1 MFSKKMAAQEDLV
14 RKAAYTNVSYGKRL
28 EDLTMG
34 LKQKH
39 NDVTAAKRQQLAAED
54 MADELRIQLGK
65 VEKEFEMHREDSVD
79 AQVHKVVVREK
90 EQAEKRMGL
99 LRDEIR
105 TLRREMSFNSG
116 QYEGV
121 IEKLDAEFA
130 ATKEKLD
137 TKIAEEAEALKH
149 GGTAMQKLKMQVEA
163 LELKKRELHA
173 IARSAEKKCKA
184 AETKAE
190 EMEMNQTALQT
201 EAKRAK
207 HAKAFAEEEKAKAV
221 IEATEAKEAL
231 YTAVREA
238 DVRGAQTRA
247 ELEFVKEELQKV
259 EQQRTMVVQLL
270 GLLRRL
276 QNRTKEQ
283 PLAEELQDCKG
294 THAISLLHV
303 SPGTHL
309 TGRFALLFY
318 RCGVSRCQ
326 PGCGPGPAVDRRGG
340 VFCTAAGTLRHAPR
354 RSRRPLL
361 LQHCDERIQL
371 LPPGGQLVP
380 EDRAA
385 VREPNAGGRGAT
397 DADASAAGAR
407 RVRSHRSDVRG
418 DAPWWRYAGQ
428 SDLCEERR
436 DTGAEGSTAGSNGRR
451 LHHRGFV
458 TAYKT
463 MQDTI
468 CFPLQSVKTQ

>member
-1 MFSKKMAAQEDLV
+1 MKEALKGITGSRDHLRQDLQESVDRMEMMTKKMAAQEDLV

-39 NDVTAAKRQQLAAED
+39 NDVTAAKRNQLAAEE
-54 MADELRIQLGK
+54 MADELRIELGK
-65 VEKEFEMHREDSVD
+65 TEKEFEMHREDSVD
-79 AQVHKVVVREK
+79 AQVHKVTVREK

-99 LRDEIR
+99 LREEIR

-184 AETKAE
+184 AETLKE

-201 EAKRAK
+201 DAKRAK

-221 IEATEAKEAL
+221 IEATEAKDAL

-238 DVRGAQTRA
+238 DARGAQTRA
-247 ELEFVKEELQKV
+247 ELTFVKEELQKV

-283 PLAEELQDCKG
+283 PLAEELQDCKCTSNLSATCTSRG
-294 THAISLLHV
+294 QCSRVVPVLQMPRISTSTWPWIRACCGSPRRLSLRRCRSIMSPTAMVTAICITSTLRQTSRATATQWTTCSARLR
-303 SPGTHL
+303 SSSGARCWWRKRRRRRR
-309 TGRFALLFY
+309 TGR
-318 RCGVSRCQ
+318 R
-326 PGCGPGPAVDRRGG
+326 
-340 VFCTAAGTLRHAPR
+340 
-354 RSRRPLL
+354 
-361 LQHCDERIQL
+361 
-371 LPPGGQLVP
+371 
-380 EDRAA
+380 RAA
-385 VREPNAGGRGAT
+385 R
-397 DADASAAGAR
+397 
-407 RVRSHRSDVRG
+407 
-418 DAPWWRYAGQ
+418 
-428 SDLCEERR
+428 
-436 DTGAEGSTAGSNGRR
+436 RR
-451 LHHRGFV
+451 LPVGCTRRCCQVALRG
-458 TAYKT
+458 
-463 MQDTI
+463 TI
-468 CFPLQSVKTQ
+468 